1 MVPCK
6 VLSTRRLDP
15 SLVDQAKKS
24 GVELTQQD
32 FISITP
38 IISNEL
44 AQEIKP
50 WIEKNDTTYAI
61 FTSIN
66 GVEAVKY
73 YLEQWG
79 DTNTPDWKVFC
90 ISGKTREAVTVT
102 LPGAPIMATAEYGA
116 TLAQYILQ
124 HSEVKEVLFFCGNK
138 RREELPSLLRE
149 AGITVHEIVVYQ
161 TEETP
166 VVIQEDVDGVLFFSP
181 SAVNSF
187 FSTNELKKDT
197 VCFAIGTTTTDAL
210 AQHTTNKIITAA
222 TTSQASMLEA
232 VQHYFQR
239 INCNE

>member
-1 MVPCK
+1 
-6 VLSTRRLDP
+6 
-15 SLVDQAKKS
+15 
-24 GVELTQQD
+24 VELTQQD

-50 WIEKNDTTYAI
+50 WIDKENTTYAI
-61 FTSIN
+61 FTSAN

-79 DTNTPDWKVFC
+79 ITRTPDWKVFC

-102 LPGAPIMATAEYGA
+102 LPGAPILATAEYGA
-116 TLAQYILQ
+116 TLAQHILQ
-124 HSEVKEVLFFCGNK
+124 HTEVTEVLFFCGNK
-138 RREELPSLLRE
+138 RREELPIILGE
-149 AGITVHEIVVYQ
+149 AGVTVHEIVVYQ

-166 VVIQEDVDGVLFFSP
+166 LTIGDDLDGVLFFSP
-181 SAVNSF
+181 SAVSSF
-187 FSTNELKKDT
+187 FSANELKKDT